1 MFSKK
6 IRLDRKE
13 KTISVATALVLMA
26 IDELLAEETNSKKVV
41 YGYQIMSHLKD
52 VYGWDVKSGTVYPI
66 LKKLVGEN
74 YIRKGVSNLPTQ
86 TNRRQ
91 TIYYKINQ
99 KGKKIAKK
107 IKSLNNEALEAALSP
122 TLKDVSPVST
132 KWKISPFN
140 KNNFTKNQLTPFLVE
155 FESRISLAII
165 QEESNEGLIEI
176 QTEIQKS
183 IKKMEE
189 YKVIFEANLSK
200 IRNRTISDN
209 TTE

>member
-26 IDELLAEETNSKKVV
+26 IDEIISDEMNPKKVV

-52 VYGWDVKSGTVYPI
+52 VYGWNVKSGTVYPI

-74 YIRKGVSNLPTQ
+74 FIRKGVSNLPTQ

-99 KGKKIAKK
+99 KGKKLAKK
-107 IKSLNNEALEAALSP
+107 ISSLNDESLEAALSP
-122 TLKDVSPVST
+122 NVKTLPAGSSKWNLEPFTKD
-132 KWKISPFN
+132 
-140 KNNFTKNQLTPFLVE
+140 NFTKLLLRPFLLE
-155 FESRISLAII
+155 FESKISLAIM
-165 QEESNEGLIEI
+165 QEKSNESLNEI
-176 QTEIQKS
+176 QNEIQKS
-183 IKKMEE
+183 IEE
-189 YKVIFEANLSK
+189 MDEFRRIFESDISK
-200 IRNRTISDN
+200 INKRMNADGDPN
-209 TTE
+209 

>member
-13 KTISVATALVLMA
+13 KTSSVATALVLMA
-26 IDELLAEETNSKKVV
+26 IDEIISDEMNPKKVV

-74 YIRKGVSNLPTQ
+74 FIRKGVSNLPTQ

-99 KGKKIAKK
+99 KGKKLAKK
-107 IKSLNNEALEAALSP
+107 IKSLNDEALEAALSP
-122 TLKDVSPVST
+122 NVTSLPAGSSKWNLESFTKD
-132 KWKISPFN
+132 
-140 KNNFTKNQLTPFLVE
+140 NFTQLLLRPFLLE
-155 FESRISLAII
+155 FESKISMAIM
-165 QEESNEGLIEI
+165 QEKSNESLNEI
-176 QTEIQKS
+176 QNEIQKS
-183 IKKMEE
+183 IEE
-189 YKVIFEANLSK
+189 MDGFRRIFESNISK
-200 IRNRTISDN
+200 IKKRMNIDGN
-209 TTE
+209 PN

>member
-26 IDELLAEETNSKKVV
+26 IDEIISDEMNPKKVV

-74 YIRKGVSNLPTQ
+74 FIRKGVSNLPTQ

-99 KGKKIAKK
+99 KGKKLAKK
-107 IKSLNNEALEAALSP
+107 IKSLNDEALEAALSP
-122 TLKDVSPVST
+122 NVTSLPAGSSKWNLESFTKD
-132 KWKISPFN
+132 
-140 KNNFTKNQLTPFLVE
+140 NFTQLLLRPFLLE
-155 FESRISLAII
+155 FESKISMAIM
-165 QEESNEGLIEI
+165 QEKSNESLNEI
-176 QTEIQKS
+176 QNEIQKS
-183 IKKMEE
+183 IEE
-189 YKVIFEANLSK
+189 MDGFRRIFESNISK
-200 IRNRTISDN
+200 IKKRMNIDGN
-209 TTE
+209 PN